1 MKQFTYK
8 QLVFEIGNVEHR
20 IYNLEKE
27 KEELENYLFT
37 LKESLDNG
45 NYKED
50 KNEQD

>member
-1 MKQFTYK
+1 MKQFTHK

-20 IYNLEKE
+20 IYTLEKE

-50 KNEQD
+50 KNEQN

>member
-37 LKESLDNG
+37 LKESLDSG
-45 NYKED
+45 NYKGD
-50 KNEQD
+50 KNE

>member
-1 MKQFTYK
+1 MNQFTLK

-45 NYKED
+45 NYKGD
-50 KNEQD
+50 KNEQN